1 MEQINVGDVGE
12 EGRVS
17 TKDVCLLCDA
27 QTTVIIRPN
36 DICSCCDSVDWFN
49 KDE

>member
-1 MEQINVGDVGE
+1 MEQVNVGAVESNGSNARDL
-12 EGRVS
+12 
-17 TKDVCLLCDA
+17 CILCDA

-36 DICSCCDSVDWFN
+36 DVCSCCDSLDWFE